1 LIPEDLFL
9 MEDGPER
16 DLYRP
21 LVYLW
26 AAIGNR
32 WILSPHDM
40 AHAPGYR
47 VTPYSAAA
55 LCSTGGGPYGLILYS
70 RLRPR
75 CPKCREVA
83 GMPKIEDV
91 EPRWRDDPAFAR
103 SSLSLP

>member
-1 LIPEDLFL
+1 LIPEDLYL

-26 AAIGNR
+26 AAIGPR

-55 LCSTGGGPYGLILYS
+55 LCSEGGGPYGLVLYS

-75 CPKCREVA
+75 CPACRTKA
-83 GMPKIEDV
+83 GMPRVEDV
-91 EPRWRDDPAFAR
+91 EPRWRDASA
-103 SSLSLP
+103 